1 MSFNFSFLKSR
12 FAALY
17 AGTFLALIY
26 FCIDWSMQTTFR
38 GMSFWEL
45 YASNALLALVLMLP
59 YMLTRKIWAQAL
71 TIGIAD
77 CALVAN
83 LMYRR
88 TYFTPIPPESYLMVG
103 NLGDFTAS
111 VTDSLHWLDLGFP
124 LLLAATVWL
133 AARLPGA
140 RYPRRWRA
148 YLIALGLLALV
159 IAAGLLAKG
168 GFSKVMRKLSSS
180 CYYNTTPVQI
190 YTPVGYLAYTAMETE
205 DELTPEVAAR
215 VDLWLKGKE
224 RLRPYVGLPDSVAPR
239 KNLVVVLLESFEGWL
254 PENEIDGK
262 PITPYINSL
271 LKDSATF
278 FAPRVLSQVSSG
290 RSIDGQLLIFTG
302 LLPRL
307 HTIFSTKHPANFY
320 PTLNKALRE
329 KYGTKSYI
337 FTCDRPITWNQQ
349 AVSPAFGYDAMYSRD
364 AWNLDDMIG
373 RPAKLSD
380 QSFFRQSVDLIRKGD
395 LWPDGEPRLLTF
407 VSYSGH
413 NPWLLPDEKKDP
425 DFDLHAMDLNK
436 RFADYATM
444 AHYTDAQLHI
454 IIDYL
459 KSRPDYDETLVVIT
473 GDHEGLAYY
482 RDEIVAADR
491 LHLVSDKQF
500 VPLIIL
506 NSPVGGQ
513 VDEVVG
519 QYDIYPTLLGMLGLD
534 DYPWKGLGQTML
546 APVAGFAVSSY
557 TQEVVGDTID
567 VDPALRDNILGARS
581 VSDDI
586 IHFDMLRG
594 RFE

>member
-1 MSFNFSFLKSR
+1 MSPRFSFLKTK

-17 AGTFLALIY
+17 AGTFLSLIY
-26 FCIDWSMQTTFR
+26 FCVDWSMQTTFR

-45 YASNALLALVLMLP
+45 YPSNALLALLLMLP
-59 YMLTRKIWAQAL
+59 YMLSRKVWVQGLA
-71 TIGIAD
+71 IGVAD
-77 CALVAN
+77 CVLIAN

-88 TYFTPIPPESYLMVG
+88 TYFTPIPPESYLMAG

-111 VTDSLHWLDLGFP
+111 VVDSLYWFDFGF
-124 LLLAATVWL
+124 LILLAATTWL
-133 AARLPGA
+133 AAKLPREA
-140 RYPRRWRA
+140 TRHLWRN
-148 YLIALGLLALV
+148 YLISLAALSILVAAAL
-159 IAAGLLAKG
+159 ISYG
-168 GFSKVMRKLSSS
+168 GFEKRMRKLSSS

-190 YTPVGYLAYTAMETE
+190 YTPVGYLVYTAMETE
-205 DELTPEVAAR
+205 DELTPEVTAR
-215 VDLWLKGKE
+215 VNSWLEEKAL
-224 RLRPYVGLPDSVAPR
+224 LRPYVGLPDSVAPR
-239 KNLVVVLLESFEGWL
+239 ENLVVILLESFEGWL

-271 LKDSATF
+271 LKDSSTF
-278 FAPRVLSQVSSG
+278 YAPRVLSQVSTG

-307 HTIFSTKHPANFY
+307 HTIYSTKHPDNFY

-364 AWNLDDMIG
+364 AWELDDMIG
-373 RPAKLSD
+373 KPAKLSD
-380 QSFFRQSVDLIRKGD
+380 QSFFRQSVSLVKDSSI
-395 LWPDGEPRLLTF
+395 WPAGEPRLLTF

-413 NPWLLPDEKKDP
+413 NPFILPEEKRDP
-425 DFDLHAMDLNK
+425 GFNLHAMGFNK
-436 RFADYATM
+436 RFADYTTM

-459 KSRPDYDETLVVIT
+459 KSRPDYDRTLVVIT

-482 RDEIVAADR
+482 RDEIVAADT
-491 LHLVSDKQF
+491 LGLVPDKQF

-506 NSPVGGQ
+506 NSPVPGR

-534 DYPWKGLGQTML
+534 NYRWKGLGQTML

-557 TQEVVGDTID
+557 TKEVVGDTIG
-567 VDPALRDNILGARS
+567 VSPALRDNIANARR

-586 IHFDMLRG
+586 INFDMLRG

>member
-1 MSFNFSFLKSR
+1 MSVNFSFLKSR

-45 YASNALLALVLMLP
+45 YACNALLALLLMLP
-59 YMLTRKIWAQAL
+59 YMLSRRIWIQGL
-71 TIGIAD
+71 TIGAAD
-77 CALVAN
+77 CVLIAN

-88 TYFTPIPPESYLMVG
+88 TYFSPIPPESYLMAG

-111 VTDSLHWLDLGFP
+111 VADSIYWPDFGFFA
-124 LLLAATVWL
+124 LLAATLWL
-133 AARLPGA
+133 AARLP
-140 RYPRRWRA
+140 RERQPRRWKA
-148 YLIALGLLALV
+148 YCVAAAALAATV
-159 IAAGLLAKG
+159 AAGLAAKG
-168 GFSKVMRKLSSS
+168 GFDKAMRKLSSS

-190 YTPVGYLAYTAMETE
+190 YTPVGYLIYAAMETDE
-205 DELTPEVAAR
+205 ELTPETIAR
-215 VDLWLKGKE
+215 VDLWMRGKE
-224 RLRPYVGLPDSVAPR
+224 QLRPYTGLPDSVAPR
-239 KNLVVVLLESFEGWL
+239 KNLVVILLESFEGWL
-254 PENEIDGK
+254 PENEIEGK

-271 LKDSATF
+271 LQDSTTF
-278 FAPRVLSQVSSG
+278 YAPRVLSQVSTG
-290 RSIDGQLLIFTG
+290 RSIDGQLLVFTG

-307 HTIFSTKHPANFY
+307 HTIFSTKHPSNFY
-320 PTLNKALRE
+320 PTLNKAMRE

-337 FTCDRPITWNQQ
+337 FTCDKPVTWNQQ

-364 AWNLDDMIG
+364 AWVLDDMIG
-373 RPAKLSD
+373 KPAKLSD
-380 QSFFRQSVDLIRKGD
+380 QSFFRQSAELLRDSD
-395 LWPDGEPRLLTF
+395 LWPEGEPRLLTF

-413 NPWLLPDEKKDP
+413 NPWLLPDDKKDP
-425 DFDLHAMDLNK
+425 DFDPHAMGLNK
-436 RFADYATM
+436 RFADYTTM

-459 KSRPDYDETLVVIT
+459 KSRPDYEETLVVIT

-482 RDEIVAADR
+482 RDEIVADDR
-491 LHLVSDKQF
+491 LGIVSEKQF

-506 NSPVGGQ
+506 NSPVGGRI
-513 VDEVVG
+513 DKVVG

-534 DYPWKGLGQTML
+534 DYRWKGLGQTML

-557 TQEVVGDTID
+557 TKEVVGDTIG
-567 VDPALRDNILGARS
+567 VSPALRDNILGARRI
-581 VSDDI
+581 SDEL

-594 RFE
+594 RYE